1 MKAIISEKYGSPE
14 VLKLAEIDKPVP
26 GDDQVLVKIHAA
38 SINFG
43 NFVLLKG
50 EPFLARFAFGLFKPN
65 YLIPGGD
72 MAGVVE
78 AAGKK
83 VKQFRP
89 GDKVFG
95 DLSGSGWGSFAEYAA
110 VPESSLALMPAG
122 ISFTEAAAVPM
133 AAATALQSL
142 RDKGKIKK
150 GQKVMI
156 YGASGGVGTFAVQIA
171 KSFEAEVTGVCS
183 TGNIDILQALGADR
197 CIDYKKTDFTVLND
211 QYDLIL
217 GVNGSNSIRTYRRSL
232 RPDGQ
237 FVHVGGSGKQMFQAL
252 MMGPWVSLTG
262 RQKVGSFL
270 QRHNQKDLIFL
281 ADLIEEGKV
290 RPIIDRIYS
299 LEDVPEA
306 FRYFAEGH
314 ARGKVVISMSHSPS
328 A

>member
-26 GDDQVLVKIHAA
+26 EDDQVLVKIHAA

-43 NFVLLKG
+43 NLVLLKG

-65 YLIPGGD
+65 HLIPGGD

-78 AAGKK
+78 AAGINIKK
-83 VKQFRP
+83 FKP

-95 DLSGSGWGSFAEYAA
+95 DLSGSGWGSLAEYAA

-122 ISFTEAAAVPM
+122 LSFTEAAAVPM
-133 AAATALQSL
+133 AAVTALQSL
-142 RDKGKIKK
+142 RDKGNIQK

-171 KSFEAEVTGVCS
+171 KSFGAEVTGVCS
-183 TGNIDILQALGADR
+183 TENIDMLKSLGADQY
-197 CIDYKKTDFTVLND
+197 IDYKKTDFTVHND

-217 GVNGSNSIRTYRRSL
+217 GVNGSISIRTYRRAL

-252 MMGPWVSLTG
+252 MMGPWASLTG
-262 RQKVGSFL
+262 KQKVGSFL
-270 QRHNQKDLIFL
+270 QRQNQNDLMFV
-281 ADLIEEGKV
+281 AKLIEEGKV
-290 RPIIDRIYS
+290 RPILDRTYS
-299 LEDVPEA
+299 LEDVQEA

-314 ARGKVVISMSHSPS
+314 ARGKVVISV
-328 A
+328 